1 MAIMRKKSTISREKF
16 EQEMADLKKLV
27 KDGASADLV
36 VTAINNAM
44 GRLIELTD
52 KEERVTDPFAIP
64 KWLEGDF
71 LERVFI

>member
-52 KEERVTDPFAIP
+52 KEEKQVDPFHIP